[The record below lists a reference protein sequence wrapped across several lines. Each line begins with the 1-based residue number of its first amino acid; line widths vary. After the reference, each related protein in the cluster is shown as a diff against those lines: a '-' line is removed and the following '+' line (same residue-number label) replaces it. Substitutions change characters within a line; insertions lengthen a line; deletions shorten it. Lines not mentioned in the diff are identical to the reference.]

1 MHESISLS
9 GRIGR
14 AIAVTILSFFL
25 MVYLF
30 HLIPW
35 LRFPDFWGGV
45 VLLVDRYVA
54 GDLTPQF
61 WHVWLKAVVISSTK
75 WRGALEISSS
85 SEIAFFVAWLVDRW
99 FLKYHSRFLRDAPK
113 K

>member
-1 MHESISLS
+1 MNESISLS

-14 AIAVTILSFFL
+14 AIAVTVLSFFL

-30 HLIPW
+30 HFIGW
-35 LRFPDFWGGV
+35 LGFPDFWGGL
-45 VLLVDRYVA
+45 VLLVEKYMA
-54 GDLTPQF
+54 GNLTGRF
-61 WHVWLKAVVISSTK
+61 WRVWIKAVFFSATK
-75 WRGALEISSS
+75 WKGALEISSA
-85 SEIAFFVAWLVDRW
+85 SEVSFFIAWATDRW